1 MNAMLSW
8 YGSEGAVPNN
18 TAPPVNPLQWQ
29 LPKEMLDKQQQLC
42 TKIWI
47 QLEGQAN
54 HIPKQISINRHI
66 ASLSYAFLEA
76 VGFANIESSFTT
88 QYQRGK

>member
-29 LPKEMLDKQQQLC
+29 LPKEMLDKQQ
-42 TKIWI
+42 
-47 QLEGQAN
+47 
-54 HIPKQISINRHI
+54 
-66 ASLSYAFLEA
+66 
-76 VGFANIESSFTT
+76 
-88 QYQRGK
+88 